1 MKVGANEMKWNEN
14 GCKGLKISNSIHLPT
29 TLEAV
34 MFALLHLSIYL
45 CISSFRLGQHPPLSQ
60 DLFGKIQDRET
71 TKCEDTPLLG
81 SAL

>member
-1 MKVGANEMKWNEN
+1 
-14 GCKGLKISNSIHLPT
+14 
-29 TLEAV
+29 